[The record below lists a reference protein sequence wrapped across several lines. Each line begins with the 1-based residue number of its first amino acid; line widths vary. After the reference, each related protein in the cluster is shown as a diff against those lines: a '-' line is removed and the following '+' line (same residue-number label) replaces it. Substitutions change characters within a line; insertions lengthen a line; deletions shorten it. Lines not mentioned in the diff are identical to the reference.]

1 MVGTDYCNDQMKS
14 EHHYNNNTSV
24 AIEQEKTY
32 TTPNRRAEILFSGAV
47 EDLKRV
53 FRFSK
58 SPKTRVLNR
67 GPKTRVLNRGTTKLV
82 IYLGQLE

>member
-1 MVGTDYCNDQMKS
+1 MVGTDYRNDQMKS

-32 TTPNRRAEILFSGAV
+32 TTPNRRAEILYSGAV

-67 GPKTRVLNRGTTKLV
+67 GTTKLV